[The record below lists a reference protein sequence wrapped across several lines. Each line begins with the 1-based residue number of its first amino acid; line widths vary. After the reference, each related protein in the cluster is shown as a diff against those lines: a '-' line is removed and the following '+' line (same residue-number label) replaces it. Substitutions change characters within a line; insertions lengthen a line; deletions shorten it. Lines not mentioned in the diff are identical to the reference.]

1 MDEMD
6 QHMDGSKKLKEKE
19 EEDGAP
25 ATNEALQ
32 LSSSSSSSSS
42 SWSQSDNYTREATL
56 PFAVPPCRLPSKQ
69 KRRKR
74 RRNSDSDPCTRE
86 GSAVCRFI

>member
-19 EEDGAP
+19 EEDGPP

-32 LSSSSSSSSS
+32 LSSSSSSSS